1 MLLFSRKMDSS
12 RDSASNLPSRH
23 GQDFTKDCHKCGLDK
38 QVMANRSQE
47 ERWMK
52 ILGYTPLLSQLASVC
67 CMTLG
72 QHDVACDL
80 QRLFIQGIVDFF
92 KRLFYMAHVLWT
104 CQYLTTVHQNQAHCC
119 NHDFSAWMAP
129 LQKERLWDLC
139 LPGTHNSHAYA
150 CRPTPFG
157 TDWVLCQRLSVRQQ
171 LEAGVRLLDF
181 RLSNETHFGHGPVET
196 SRLDVVANDIVSFAS
211 MHPTEV
217 VVCLVKANGKHTKL
231 QDANSSPSQ
240 IFQNALQDALTNQTV
255 HGKCRC
261 ATSISLDMPQT
272 EHAATR
278 LKQQTLN
285 ELTNDGTRG
294 KVLIDAWSHWEGSWH
309 YTNSNLTH
317 EVEQKSR
324 EWTRRKSGRKPRV
337 LELIMTV
344 DSGETRKTIELAL
357 LHSVESLN
365 YSLFPHVQQGDMLSA
380 PILCNIQAVL
390 LDYPTEAQ
398 IHSIVAHNTL

>member
-1 MLLFSRKMDSS
+1 MDASL
-12 RDSASNLPSRH
+12 DSASNLPTEV
-23 GQDFTKDCHKCGLDK
+23 TKGDCDKCGLDK
-38 QVMANRSQE
+38 QEMANPTQQE
-47 ERWMK
+47 QLLK

-80 QRLFIQGIVDFF
+80 QRLFVQGIVNFF

-104 CQYLTTVHQNQAHCC
+104 GQHLTAHDQNQSHACG
-119 NHDFSAWMAP
+119 HDFSAWMAP
-129 LQKERLWDLC
+129 LQNERLWDLC

-171 LEAGVRLLDF
+171 LEAGVRLLDC
-181 RLSNETHFGHGPVET
+181 RLFTETHFGHGPVET

-217 VVCLVKANGKHTKL
+217 VVCLIKANGKYTKL
-231 QDANSSPSQ
+231 HDANKGPVQ
-240 IFQNALQDALTNQTV
+240 VFQNALEDAWKNQTV
-255 HGKCRC
+255 HGKCQC
-261 ATSISLDMPQT
+261 AHRISIDTPQS
-272 EHAATR
+272 EQAATR
-278 LKQQTLN
+278 LKQQTLK
-285 ELTNDGTRG
+285 ELTNNQTQG

-309 YTNSNLTH
+309 CTNSNLAH
-317 EVEQKSR
+317 EVQQKSC
-324 EWTRRKSGRKPRV
+324 EWARRKGSQKPRV

-344 DSGETRKTIELAL
+344 DAGETRKTIELAL

-365 YSLFPHVQQGDMLSA
+365 HSLFPHVQQDDMLS
-380 PILCNIQAVL
+380 PTILCNIQAVL

-398 IHSIVAHNTL
+398 IRSIVSYNSPQCLH